1 MGKVILGVIVGLIFG
16 AMLGRGIQYLCEED
30 PRGDVRKFS
39 RLPVYKNNNAAELTE
54 GIDIAPVFP
63 MVGAGL
69 GSIIGAVAGAT
80 AAVVRAIRCQ
90 PKGTAS

>member
-1 MGKVILGVIVGLIFG
+1 MGKVILGVIVGLILG
-16 AMLGRGIQYLCEED
+16 ALLGAGIKYLCEED
-30 PRGDVRKFS
+30 ARGDLRQFS
-39 RLPVYKNNNAAELTE
+39 RLPVYKQNNAADLIE

-69 GSIIGAVAGAT
+69 GSIVGAITGAT

-90 PKGTAS
+90 PKGPAP